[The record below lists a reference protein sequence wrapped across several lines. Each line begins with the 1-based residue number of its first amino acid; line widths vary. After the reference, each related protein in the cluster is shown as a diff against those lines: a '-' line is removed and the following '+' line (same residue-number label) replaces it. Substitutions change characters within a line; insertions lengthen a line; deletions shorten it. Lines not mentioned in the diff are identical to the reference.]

1 MPPTEC
7 RLGAYKNF
15 EQEMSIVNRKRLNM
29 VKIGVPV
36 LVSIVMLILLFIGVS
51 IDRDPF
57 YNQGQQ
63 SAQSPY
69 IELVKLD
76 GEQFLVGDVV
86 VEWLS
91 GKVDGKEL
99 YNRYSSQGKVYSAN
113 PVTIQYTIY
122 NIPANVEVESQSV
135 ELSEDSSF
143 IDAQTIDLPG
153 NKRSVSFE
161 HLYTDRIYYYRV
173 TAHLSNDTKTTALG
187 QFKTANTPRIIST
200 EGVWNMRDIGGVETL
215 DEKKLRQGLVYRGVE
230 LDGDVYEKYCITE
243 EGTRVLTEELGIR
256 TELDLR
262 GKKENTKDMLGPDVK
277 HNVYSS
283 IYAYSDSL
291 ISYYTK
297 NYRQLFSDLAK
308 EETYPAYIHCSYGKD
323 RTGTVIFLLQ
333 LLLGVSEEDAYRE
346 WELSVLLDGVI
357 DYIPMEKYI
366 ADLKKLEGDT
376 MQEKVE
382 NHLLSIGVTKSEIE
396 NIRKILIE
404 DYIPNDTDTDEQNSV
419 LEGKKIVYD
428 GDSIAM
434 GLFGDGGYAQM
445 IADLTNSEMV
455 NFAIGGWAAGVPQR
469 RRELSLGS

>member
-1 MPPTEC
+1 MD
-7 RLGAYKNF
+7 RKKL
-15 EQEMSIVNRKRLNM
+15 NR
-29 VKIGVPV
+29 VGIGITV
-36 LVSIVMLILLFIGVS
+36 LVSIVILILLFVGVL

-57 YNQGQQ
+57 RNQGQQ
-63 SAQSPY
+63 SASNPY
-69 IELVKLD
+69 IELGTLD
-76 GEQFLVGDVV
+76 GEQFLVSDAV

-91 GKVDGKEL
+91 GEVDGEEL
-99 YNRYSSQGKVYSAN
+99 YNRYSSRGKVYSAN
-113 PVTIQYTIY
+113 PVTIRYTIY
-122 NIPANVEVESQSV
+122 NIPANVEVESQRV
-135 ELSEDSSF
+135 ELAENSSF

-153 NKRSVSFE
+153 SKRSVSFE
-161 HLYTDRIYYYRV
+161 HLFTDKDYYYRI
-173 TAHLSNDTKTTALG
+173 TASLSNDTEITAIG

-215 DEKKLRQGLVYRGVE
+215 DGKKLKQGLVYRGVE
-230 LDGDVYEKYCITE
+230 LDGATYERYCITE
-243 EGTRVLTEELGIR
+243 EGVRVLTEELGVR

-262 GKKENTKDMLGPDVK
+262 GKKENSKDMLGSEVK

-283 IYAYSDSL
+283 IYAYSDSMV
-291 ISYYTK
+291 SYYVE

-323 RTGTVIFLLQ
+323 RTGTVIYLLQ

-357 DYIPMEKYI
+357 DYIPMENYI

-382 NHLLSIGVTKSEIE
+382 NYLLSIGVTKSEIE

-404 DYIPNDTDTDEQNSV
+404 DYIPDNTDTDEQNSV

-434 GLFGDGGYAQM
+434 GLFGDGGYARM
-445 IADLTNSEMV
+445 IADITNSEMV
-455 NFAIGGWAAGVPQR
+455 NLAIGGATGVPQK

>member
-1 MPPTEC
+1 MPPTAL

-15 EQEMSIVNRKRLNM
+15 EQEMSIMDRIKLNR

-36 LVSIVMLILLFIGVS
+36 LVSIVMLILLFIGVL
-51 IDRDPF
+51 IDRDSF
-57 YNQGQQ
+57 HNQGQQ
-63 SAQSPY
+63 SARSPY
-69 IELVKLD
+69 IELVTFD
-76 GEQFLVGDVV
+76 GEQFLVSDVV

-91 GKVDGKEL
+91 GELDGEEL
-99 YNRYSSQGKVYSAN
+99 YNKYSSRGKVYSAN
-113 PVTIQYTIY
+113 PVTIRYTIY

-135 ELSEDSSF
+135 ELAGNSSF
-143 IDAQTIDLPG
+143 ADSKIIDLPG
-153 NKRSVSFE
+153 SKRSVTFE
-161 HLYTDRIYYYRV
+161 HLFTDKEYYYRI
-173 TAHLSNDTKTTALG
+173 TARLSNDTEITAVG

-215 DEKKLRQGLVYRGVE
+215 GGKKLKQGLVYRGVE
-230 LDGDVYEKYCITE
+230 LDGAVYEKYRIAE

-262 GKKENTKDMLGPDVK
+262 GEKENTKDMLGPDVK
-277 HNVYSS
+277 HNRYSS

-291 ISYYTK
+291 ISYYVE
-297 NYRQLFSDLAK
+297 NYRQLFSDLSK

-323 RTGTVIFLLQ
+323 RTGTIIFLLQ
-333 LLLGVSEEDAYRE
+333 LLLGVSEEDAYKE

-382 NHLLSIGVTKSEIE
+382 NHLLSIGVTKLEIE

-404 DYIPNDTDTDEQNSV
+404 DYIPDNPGTDQQNSA

-434 GLFGDGGYAQM
+434 GLFGDGGYARM
-445 IADLTNSEMV
+445 IANLTNSEMV
-455 NFAIGGWAAGVPQR
+455 NFAIGGGGWCPSKKEKIITR
-469 RRELSLGS
+469 

>member
-1 MPPTEC
+1 MD
-7 RLGAYKNF
+7 
-15 EQEMSIVNRKRLNM
+15 RKRLNM
-29 VKIGVPV
+29 AKIWVPI
-36 LVSIVMLILLFIGVS
+36 LVSIVVLILLFVGVL
-51 IDRDPF
+51 IDQDPF
-57 YNQGQQ
+57 RNQEQQ
-63 SAQSPY
+63 SAQNPY
-69 IELVKLD
+69 IELIKLD
-76 GEQFLVGDVV
+76 SEQCLVSDVV
-86 VEWLS
+86 VEWLN
-91 GKVDGKEL
+91 GEVDGEEL
-99 YNRYSSQGKVYSAN
+99 YNRYSSRGKVYSAN
-113 PVTIQYTIY
+113 PVTIRYTIY
-122 NIPANVEVESQSV
+122 NIPVNVEVESQSV
-135 ELSEDSSF
+135 ELAENSSF
-143 IDAQTIDLPG
+143 SDAQIIDLPG
-153 NKRSVSFE
+153 SKRSVSFE
-161 HLYTDRIYYYRV
+161 HLFTDKDYYYRI
-173 TAHLSNDTKTTALG
+173 TAHLSNDTEITAVG
-187 QFKTANTPRIIST
+187 KFKTADTPRIIST

-215 DEKKLRQGLVYRGVE
+215 NGKKLRQGLVYRGVE
-230 LDGDVYEKYCITE
+230 LDGAVYERYCITE
-243 EGTRVLTEELGIR
+243 EGVRVLTEELGIR

-262 GKKENTKDMLGPDVK
+262 GVKENSKDMLGSDVK
-277 HNVYSS
+277 HNIYSS

-291 ISYYTK
+291 VSYYVE

-357 DYIPMEKYI
+357 DYVPMEKYI

-404 DYIPNDTDTDEQNSV
+404 DYIPNNTDTDEQNSV

-445 IADLTNSEMV
+445 IADLTDSEMV
-455 NFAIGGWAAGVPQR
+455 NFAIGGGNWYPSKTER
-469 RRELSLGS
+469 IITR